1 MDWDGCFSN
10 TIYQSEDLPP
20 PSRLE
25 PSVEEVCSFD
35 CTLKNCMP
43 VSRLKNHFTPEK
55 KKMKKLNYNVR
66 MFPNGRSLKFDVEV
80 NGTRLGNADVN
91 VKF

>member
-1 MDWDGCFSN
+1 
-10 TIYQSEDLPP
+10 
-20 PSRLE
+20 
-25 PSVEEVCSFD
+25 
-35 CTLKNCMP
+35 MP